1 MALSWV
7 VKQTPPEPEG
17 QWYQVFD
24 NTFWSANAIGTS
36 WDGSKW
42 TQPLSTDLGIIDIG
56 SWVQDYR
63 PTKIRMSFATP
74 ISSIALIDEN
84 SNTIASAVSPV
95 SAQEIDITFQGFDI
109 NVLSVQGSLSPVNLT
124 NIEFFST
131 VDPT

>member
-1 MALSWV
+1 
-7 VKQTPPEPEG
+7 
-17 QWYQVFD
+17 
-24 NTFWSANAIGTS
+24 
-36 WDGSKW
+36 
-42 TQPLSTDLGIIDIG
+42 
-56 SWVQDYR
+56 
-63 PTKIRMSFATP
+63 MSFATP